1 MLKKIIIFIKSLFRS
16 QETFKH
22 PDIDFHIDLK
32 KVDEIINDFPVL
44 PEISH
49 TAFTE
54 LPSLPKKKRVYKKK
68 EKK

>member
-1 MLKKIIIFIKSLFRS
+1 MLKKIIKFIKCLFKS
-16 QETFKH
+16 KEEFKA
-22 PDIDFHIDLK
+22 PNIDFEIDLK

-49 TAFTE
+49 IAFTE
-54 LPSLPKKKRVYKKK
+54 LPPFPKKKRVYKKK

>member
-1 MLKKIIIFIKSLFRS
+1 MLKKIITFIKSLFNN
-16 QETFKH
+16 QEQFKH
-22 PDIDFHIDLK
+22 PNIDFQIDLK

-54 LPSLPKKKRVYKKK
+54 LPPFPKKKRVYKKK
-68 EKK
+68 IIK

>member
-1 MLKKIIIFIKSLFRS
+1 MLKKIITFIKSLFKS
-16 QETFKH
+16 QETFEA
-22 PDIDFHIDLK
+22 PTIDFHIDLK

-54 LPSLPKKKRVYKKK
+54 LPVLPKKKRVYKKK
-68 EKK
+68 QK